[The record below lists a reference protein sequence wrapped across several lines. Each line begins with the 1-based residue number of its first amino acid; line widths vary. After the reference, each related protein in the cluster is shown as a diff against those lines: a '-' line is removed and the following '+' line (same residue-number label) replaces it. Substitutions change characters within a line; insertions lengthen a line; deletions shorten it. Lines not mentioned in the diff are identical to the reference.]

1 MRLFSVIVIF
11 LFSLALFAQQSNN
24 LKLTHN
30 KKPSKSTEFN
40 VGDKIIVFYSDT
52 SEISGIIKS
61 IDKTNIMLD
70 SVPVPVNKIQ
80 VIVDRNPKSAF
91 FKIAGAGMIIGGVA
105 LTVTGLY
112 LGVSGLL
119 SISAESLFLVPT
131 ALVLDYFGVSFITK
145 GINKLGNKGKLYDV
159 KNKYIIEVIEL

>member
-1 MRLFSVIVIF
+1 MCIR
-11 LFSLALFAQQSNN
+11 
-24 LKLTHN
+24 
-30 KKPSKSTEFN
+30 
-40 VGDKIIVFYSDT
+40 
-52 SEISGIIKS
+52 
-61 IDKTNIMLD
+61 
-70 SVPVPVNKIQ
+70 
-80 VIVDRNPKSAF
+80 DR
-91 FKIAGAGMIIGGVA
+91 IIGGVA